1 MQSYL
6 ELNNSQISDIVTK
19 VRGKLNKQNRT
30 TLGALIV
37 LDVHS
42 RDVLTK
48 LVKDGMYICILVI
61 HFTVIVSTK
70 KLNKLRYQFFE
81 KCILSWN
88 DKNARNYSNQQ
99 MLEKSQNLITFSIVD
114 TYGHISN

>member
-1 MQSYL
+1 METYL

-42 RDVLTK
+42 RDVLAK
-48 LVKDGMYICILVI
+48 LVKDGKHLC
-61 HFTVIVSTK
+61 S
-70 KLNKLRYQFFE
+70 LRFKPWSDHLWTQ
-81 KCILSWN
+81 IDL
-88 DKNARNYSNQQ
+88 
-99 MLEKSQNLITFSIVD
+99 
-114 TYGHISN
+114 